1 MGSVYRRGNIFWI
14 KYYANGEPRYESSES
29 SVKQDAINL
38 LKKKLN
44 TPGPRASGKVTVS
57 DLLNELLVYYRTH
70 NPKSYGRMCR
80 PAVAHLLKYWDGWKA
95 SKVTTAAINRYKEQR
110 TDEEAS
116 NGTINRE
123 LAMLRRAYKLA
134 FEATP
139 KKVSEVPKFES
150 LPEASPRQGFLE
162 VSQYKALLDAM
173 TEDLRPVFIVGYHT
187 GARRGEILGIR
198 KDQVDWAAKQIR
210 LNVGETKNGG
220 GRYLPIYGDMIPA
233 IEPLLARP
241 GDRLF
246 TRRASG
252 EPIVN
257 LQPGWLNACTK
268 AGVPNLLFH
277 DLRRSAVRNMT
288 RAGIPRE
295 VAMRISGHRTEAM
308 FRRYNVVSEGDIDM
322 AAEKMTA
329 FMSPRAASKSANSY
343 NNGDNSTEVVE
354 P

>member
-1 MGSVYRRGNIFWI
+1 
-14 KYYANGEPRYESSES
+14 
-29 SVKQDAINL
+29 
-38 LKKKLN
+38 
-44 TPGPRASGKVTVS
+44 
-57 DLLNELLVYYRTH
+57 
-70 NPKSYGRMCR
+70 
-80 PAVAHLLKYWDGWKA
+80 
-95 SKVTTAAINRYKEQR
+95 
-110 TDEEAS
+110 
-116 NGTINRE
+116 
-123 LAMLRRAYKLA
+123 
-134 FEATP
+134 
-139 KKVSEVPKFES
+139 
-150 LPEASPRQGFLE
+150 
-162 VSQYKALLDAM
+162 M